1 MKVYRLVLIGGILLL
16 LAGLTMVGMAQDE
29 PNPLG
34 EPPTFL
40 QPYYEQWVN
49 SPHADAEAEA
59 FVHWNEDG
67 AVEVACATCHS
78 TPGYQD
84 FLGADGSEAGVVD
97 QPAALGSVVNCDAC
111 HNPVAANLT
120 QVTFPSGV
128 TVTDIGDSTRCMVCH
143 QGRASTVQV
152 NAKIEE
158 LALEENAPSEELGF
172 VNIHYYAAAASLYGS
187 EVMGGYQ
194 YAGKTYQPRYDHVV
208 GYQTCNDC
216 HNPHTLEIKVAECA
230 TCHEDVEVV
239 EDLEF
244 IRMQGSLI
252 DYDGDEDTFEGIKG
266 EIETLQ
272 EMLYEAML
280 IYSAEVAGSPLVYTS
295 AAYPYFFIDTDED
308 GEASE
313 EEAVFPNGYKSFTP
327 ALLKAAY
334 NYQVSLKDPGGYAHN
349 PKYHIE
355 LLYDSIEAL
364 NAELE
369 EGVDLSFAHR
379 NDPGHFDATAEA
391 FRHWDE
397 DGVVPGSCVKCHTA
411 EGLPMSLA
419 NNGATIGITP
429 SNSLACSTC
438 HDAIPE
444 FTVYELDSVVFP
456 SGARVSFGE
465 GDENNLCLNCHQG
478 RESTVSVNNAIRNA
492 GVGDD
497 EVSESLTF
505 RNIHYF
511 AAGASLFG
519 SEAMGA
525 YQYADKEYV
534 GRFMHAED
542 MNTCT
547 SCHNTHAL
555 VVDFETCADCH
566 DDVETAEDALFIRA
580 QEEDVEPIDYNG
592 NGDVEEGI
600 AAEIA
605 SLENDL
611 LAKIY
616 AYSAETAGTPIVY
629 NGASHPYWFIDA
641 NADGV
646 ADEGDTER
654 YVTWTPDLLRAAY
667 NYQFVHKDPGG
678 FVHNAD
684 YLLQALYD
692 SIEAIGGPEAVANYT
707 RPPVTASAEE

>member
-1 MKVYRLVLIGGILLL
+1 MKIYRLVLIGGILLL
-16 LAGLTMVGMAQDE
+16 AAGLSMVGMAQDE
-29 PNPLG
+29 PDPLG

-40 QPYYEQWVN
+40 LPYYEAWVS
-49 SPHADAEAEA
+49 SPHADAGAEA

-67 AVEVACATCHS
+67 AIEEGCATCHS

-84 FLGADGSEAGVVD
+84 FLGADGSEAGVVN

-120 QVTFPSGV
+120 EVTFPSGI

-143 QGRASTVQV
+143 QGRASSVQV

-158 LALEENAPSEELGF
+158 LALDENTASEELGF
-172 VNIHYYAAAASLYGS
+172 INIHYYAAAASLYGS
-187 EVMGGYQ
+187 EVQGGYQ
-194 YAGKTYQPRYDHVV
+194 YEGKSYQPRYSHIE

-216 HNPHTLEIKVAECA
+216 HNPHTLEVKVAECA
-230 TCHEDVEVV
+230 TCHEDVEEV

-244 IRMQGSLI
+244 IRMQGSMI

-280 IYSAEVAGSPLVYTS
+280 IYSAEVAGTPLAYSS
-295 AAYPYFFIDTDED
+295 AAYPYFFVDTNENGEADED
-308 GEASE
+308 
-313 EEAVFPNGYKSFTP
+313 EAVFPNAFKAFTP

-334 NYQVSLKDPGGYAHN
+334 NYQVSLKDTGGYAHN

-364 NAELE
+364 NVELE
-369 EGVDLSFAHR
+369 EGVDLSFANR

-391 FRHWDE
+391 FRHWDA
-397 DGVVPGSCVKCHTA
+397 DGMVPGSCVKCHTA
-411 EGLPMSLA
+411 DGLGMALA
-419 NNGATIGITP
+419 NNGATIALEPT
-429 SNSLACSTC
+429 NSLACSTC

-444 FTVYELDSVVFP
+444 FTVYELAEVTFP
-456 SGARVSFGE
+456 SGAKVSFGE
-465 GDENNLCLNCHQG
+465 GDTNNMCLNCHQG
-478 RESTVSVNNAIRNA
+478 RESTVSVNNAIRGA

-497 EVSESLTF
+497 EISDKLTF

-519 SEAMGA
+519 TETKGG
-525 YQYADKEYV
+525 YEFDGKEYV
-534 GRFMHAED
+534 GRFNHDED

-547 SCHNTHAL
+547 SCHDVHAL
-555 VVDFETCADCH
+555 TINIDDCTECH
-566 DDVETAEDALFIRA
+566 EDVETLEDVQFIRA
-580 QEEDVEPIDYNG
+580 QAEGVDPIDYNG

-600 AAEIA
+600 
-605 SLENDL
+605 
-611 LAKIY
+611 
-616 AYSAETAGTPIVY
+616 SAEVKALEEALMAQIQAYATATTEVSIIY
-629 NGASHPYWFIDA
+629 NAASHPYWFIDA
-641 NADGV
+641 NGNGEV
-646 ADEGDTER
+646 DEEDSER
-654 YVTWTPDLLRAAY
+654 YVTWTPNLLRAAY

-678 FVHNAD
+678 YIHNAD
-684 YLLQALYD
+684 YQLQLLYD
-692 SIEAIGGPEAVANYT
+692 SLEAVGGAEAVANLT
-707 RPPVTASAEE
+707 RP